1 MLEDIYV
8 KLFYQLIKSA
18 SSEMSKRK
26 KEKKKKLASFHGSWW
41 NFSFTNCLL
50 ILVT

>member
-26 KEKKKKLASFHGSWW
+26 KSWLLFMVLGGIFHLQIV
-41 NFSFTNCLL
+41 F
-50 ILVT
+50 